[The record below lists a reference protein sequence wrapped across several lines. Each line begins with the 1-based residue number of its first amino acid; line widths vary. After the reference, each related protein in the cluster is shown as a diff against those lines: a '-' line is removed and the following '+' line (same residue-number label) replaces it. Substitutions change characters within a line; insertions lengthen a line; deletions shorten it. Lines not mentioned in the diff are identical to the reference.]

1 MGEVIM
7 GSESGS
13 SGGSTYD
20 AAPMQYAQQK
30 KKREL
35 EERRVQAAEIEDRK
49 GYYAKSSTGNIIRS
63 SSGSAVTSTAGRQAV
78 ENVRAFAEGRAAR
91 DMSGDQPVEK
101 EATTATEDQPQETS
115 KPKTVSKPS
124 VASRRAL
131 LGAAKGAKQRLF
143 Y

>member
-1 MGEVIM
+1 M
-7 GSESGS
+7 GSESGTG
-13 SGGSTYD
+13 GGSTYD

-35 EERRVQAAEIEDRK
+35 EERRVQMAEMEDGK
-49 GYYAKSSTGNIIRS
+49 GYYARSSSGNIIRS
-63 SSGSAVTSTAGRQAV
+63 SSGAAVTSTAGKQAV
-78 ENVRAFAEGRAAR
+78 ENVRAFSEGRASR
-91 DMSGDQPVEK
+91 DMSSAQPVSSDVEQQVSAEEK
-101 EATTATEDQPQETS
+101 PQETS

-131 LGAAKGAKQRLF
+131 IGGARGAKQRLF

>member
-1 MGEVIM
+1 M
-7 GSESGS
+7 GSESSPG
-13 SGGSTYD
+13 GGSAYD
-20 AAPMQYAQQK
+20 AAPMKYAQQK

-35 EERRVQAAEIEDRK
+35 EERRVQMAEMEDQQ
-49 GYYAKSSTGNIIRS
+49 GYYARSSTGNIIRS
-63 SSGSAVTSTAGRQAV
+63 STGEAVTSTAGRQAQ
-78 ENVRAFAEGRAAR
+78 ENIRAGFEGREAR
-91 DMSGDQPVEK
+91 DMSGDQPVERETTTDTK
-101 EATTATEDQPQETS
+101 EQSQETS

>member
-1 MGEVIM
+1 MGAESSPDNGRSAVPSRMQQRERVRSYQRRQEEAMMKIAEQEDQQ
-7 GSESGS
+7 GYYARSESGNIV
-13 SGGSTYD
+13 
-20 AAPMQYAQQK
+20 
-30 KKREL
+30 R
-35 EERRVQAAEIEDRK
+35 
-49 GYYAKSSTGNIIRS
+49 SSTGE
-63 SSGSAVTSTAGRQAV
+63 AVTSTAGRQAQ
-78 ENVRAFAEGRAAR
+78 ENVRAGFEGRAAR
-91 DMSGDQPVEK
+91 DMSGDQPVER

>member
-1 MGEVIM
+1 M
-7 GSESGS
+7 GSESGT
-13 SGGSTYD
+13 GGSTYD

-35 EERRVQAAEIEDRK
+35 EERRVQMAEMEDQK
-49 GYYAKSSTGNIIRS
+49 GYYARSSTGNIIRS
-63 SSGSAVTSTAGRQAV
+63 SSGAAVTSTAGRQAV

-91 DMSGDQPVEK
+91 DMSGEQPVPSDAEQQVTTTEEK
-101 EATTATEDQPQETS
+101 PQETS
-115 KPKTVSKPS
+115 KPKTTSKPS

-131 LGAAKGAKQRLF
+131 LGATKGAKQRLF